1 MIEPSVSRVPVVL
14 HFRDG
19 RTEHVL
25 APPQIDPERQT
36 VSVTNADGTARDVG
50 FGDLKALFFLRDPER
65 EVPRDVPVG
74 STLAVEFADGELIR
88 GITGEYN
95 PTASGFYLYPHDRSK
110 NDRVF
115 VVNSAVVSIDV
126 EKL

>member
-1 MIEPSVSRVPVVL
+1 MTDARPSAVPVVL
-14 HFRDG
+14 HYLGG
-19 RTEHVL
+19 RTEHVW
-25 APPQIDPERQT
+25 APPQIDPDRQT
-36 VSVTNADGTARDVG
+36 VAVTNQDGTPREVS
-50 FGDLKALFFLRDPER
+50 FTELKAVFFLHDSEVADPGET
-65 EVPRDVPVG
+65 PPG

-88 GITGEYN
+88 GITNQYN
-95 PTASGFYLYPHDRSK
+95 PSAGGFWLYPHDRSK

>member
-1 MIEPSVSRVPVVL
+1 M
-14 HFRDG
+14 
-19 RTEHVL
+19 L

-36 VSVTNADGTARDVG
+36 VSVINEDGTGRDVA
-50 FGDLKALFFLRDPER
+50 FSELKALFFLRDPELETPH
-65 EVPRDVPVG
+65 EVPPG

>member
-1 MIEPSVSRVPVVL
+1 M
-14 HFRDG
+14 
-19 RTEHVL
+19 L
-25 APPQIDPERQT
+25 APPQIDAERQT
-36 VSVTNADGTARDVG
+36 VAVTHADGSPREVSFAE
-50 FGDLKALFFLRDPER
+50 LKALFFLRDPEIESPR
-65 EVPRDVPVG
+65 ETPPG

-95 PTASGFYLYPHDRSK
+95 PTESGFYLYPHDRSK
-110 NDRVF
+110 NDRIF

>member
-1 MIEPSVSRVPVVL
+1 METSTTRVPVVL
-14 HFRDG
+14 HFRGG

-25 APPQIDPERQT
+25 APPHIDPERQT
-36 VSVTNADGTARDVG
+36 VAVTHADGTARDVG
-50 FGDLKALFFLRDPER
+50 FGELKALFFLRDPER
-65 EVPRDVPVG
+65 ETPREVPAG

-88 GITGEYN
+88 GITSEYN

-110 NDRVF
+110 NDRIF

>member
-1 MIEPSVSRVPVVL
+1 MKVPVVL
-14 HFRDG
+14 HFRGG

-25 APPQIDPERQT
+25 APPQIDSERQT
-36 VSVTNADGTARDVG
+36 VAVTNADGSAREVA
-50 FGDLKALFFLRDPER
+50 FSELKALFFLRDPEGTAPG
-65 EVPRDVPVG
+65 EAPPG

-95 PTASGFYLYPHDRSK
+95 PTVSGFYLYPHDRSK
-110 NDRVF
+110 NDRIF

>member
-1 MIEPSVSRVPVVL
+1 MDPKVPVVL
-14 HFRDG
+14 HYRSG

-25 APPQIDPERQT
+25 APPQIDAERQT
-36 VSVTNADGTARDVG
+36 VSVTNEDGSNRDVA
-50 FGDLKALFFLRDPER
+50 FAELKALFFLRDPER
-65 EVPRDVPVG
+65 EPSAGAGGG

-95 PTASGFYLYPHDRSK
+95 PTAGGFYLYPHDRSK

>member
-1 MIEPSVSRVPVVL
+1 MSEPTESRVPVVL
-14 HFRDG
+14 HFRGG

-25 APPQIDPERQT
+25 APPQIDPQRQT
-36 VSVTNADGTARDVG
+36 VSVTNEDGSGRDVG
-50 FGDLKALFFLRDPER
+50 FAELKALFFLRDPAAEVPR
-65 EVPRDVPVG
+65 EVPPG

-95 PTASGFYLYPHDRSK
+95 PTAGGFYLYPHDRSK
-110 NDRVF
+110 NDRIF

>member
-1 MIEPSVSRVPVVL
+1 MDSKVPVVL
-14 HFRDG
+14 HYRGG

-25 APPQIDPERQT
+25 APPQIDAQRQT
-36 VSVTNADGTARDVG
+36 VSVTNEDGSNRDVA
-50 FGDLKALFFLRDPER
+50 FAELKALFFLRDPER
-65 EVPRDVPVG
+65 EPSQPSRESPGG

-95 PTASGFYLYPHDRSK
+95 PTASGFHLYPHDRSK

>member
-1 MIEPSVSRVPVVL
+1 MIEPAGSNVPVVL
-14 HFRDG
+14 HFRGG

-25 APPQIDPERQT
+25 ANPHIDSERQT
-36 VSVTNADGTARDVG
+36 VSVVQENGTARDVA
-50 FGDLKALFFLRDPER
+50 FGELKALFFLRDPEADPGR
-65 EVPRDVPVG
+65 EAPSG

-95 PTASGFYLYPHDRSK
+95 PTSAGFFLYPHDRSK
-110 NDRVF
+110 SDRIF

>member
-1 MIEPSVSRVPVVL
+1 METSTSPVPVVL
-14 HFRDG
+14 HFRGG

-25 APPQIDPERQT
+25 APPLIDAERQT
-36 VSVTNADGTARDVG
+36 VGVTDADGTARDVA
-50 FGDLKALFFLRDPER
+50 FGELKALFFLRDPER
-65 EVPRDVPVG
+65 DTPQDTPAG